1 MPPDDDAPE
10 PTQPTSTKPSG
21 DEVPGTSAPVGGEV
35 PEALLQ
41 AVLSDAAERTGL
53 STSDFAAIRAQAY
66 EWPDG
71 SLGCPEPGQVYPQ
84 VITPGYH
91 VELEIADGTRYD
103 YRLTERGSFKLC
115 EASTITPPDK

>member
-1 MPPDDDAPE
+1 MPSDDDAPE
-10 PTQPTSTKPSG
+10 TTQPTSTKPPAE
-21 DEVPGTSAPVGGEV
+21 EVPATSAPVVGEV

-41 AVLSDAAERTGL
+41 AVLDDAAERTGL
-53 STSDFAAIRAQAY
+53 STSAFAVVRAQAY

-91 VELEIADGTRYD
+91 VELEVADGTKYD

-115 EASTITPPDK
+115 EASTITPPDR